1 MIFACMECVPCTLIF
16 DEEVKMTVN
25 GNSMMASYASQVYS
39 NKNVQSQSGASGYAS
54 TGGTDA
60 PQSFDAITQQ
70 LMSALDT
77 NKSGSIDKTEFS
89 QAAQALSNNSANSS
103 KVDAAFT
110 KVDQNG
116 DGQISSDEFLSAMK
130 QAATAQT
137 QKHHHHRSAENTAN
151 SSAPSNQSND
161 SVSSLSDMQK
171 SLLTKIMAAYG
182 NSTATTGTTTNLSA

>member
-1 MIFACMECVPCTLIF
+1 
-16 DEEVKMTVN
+16 MTVN

-54 TGGTDA
+54 ASSTDA
-60 PQSFDAITQQ
+60 PQSFDAIAQQ

-77 NKSGSIDKTEFS
+77 NKNGSIDKTEFS

-103 KVDAAFT
+103 KVETAFA

-137 QKHHHHRSAENTAN
+137 HKHHHHRSAENTAN
-151 SSAPSNQSND
+151 SSAQSNQSNN
-161 SVSSLSDMQK
+161 SASSLSDMQK
-171 SLLTKIMAAYG
+171 NLLTKIMAAYG

>member
-1 MIFACMECVPCTLIF
+1 
-16 DEEVKMTVN
+16 MTVN

-54 TGGTDA
+54 TGSTDA
-60 PQSFDAITQQ
+60 PQSFDAIAQQ

-103 KVDAAFT
+103 KVDAAFA

-151 SSAPSNQSND
+151 SSAQSNQSNA
-161 SVSSLSDMQK
+161 STSSLSDMQK
-171 SLLTKIMAAYG
+171 NLLTKIMAAYG
-182 NSTATTGTTTNLSA
+182 NSTAAIGTTTNLSA